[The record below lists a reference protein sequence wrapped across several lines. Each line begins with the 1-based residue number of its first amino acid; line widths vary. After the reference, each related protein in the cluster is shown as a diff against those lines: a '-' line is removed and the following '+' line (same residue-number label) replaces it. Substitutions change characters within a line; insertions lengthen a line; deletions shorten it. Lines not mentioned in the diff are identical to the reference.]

1 MAIDASKRYSCAAM
15 AGKFNSVATHEAHR
29 KRKWLS
35 EPPNRW
41 IKSNLG
47 FRQFSMRGL
56 AKAQTEWKL
65 VCAALNLR
73 GVAKMPAA

>member
-1 MAIDASKRYSCAAM
+1 
-15 AGKFNSVATHEAHR
+15 VATHEAHR

-35 EPPNRW
+35 EPPDGR

-47 FRQFSMRGL
+47 FRQFSLRGL
-56 AKAQTEWKL
+56 AKGQTEWEL

-73 GVAKMPAA
+73 GIAKMPAA